1 MNTARDIAEALACAA
16 LTPAL
21 RSVLLYDA
29 GFDALKQSAS
39 LLAAMLKQAARQ
51 PVEIRVISTWED
63 EDLLWGTP
71 GLQVS
76 DTAWTARWNPGLLEP
91 TPGALLLLVIPD
103 LARISLAAARAAIAL
118 IEADT
123 AQVARNGGDP
133 ARKRGD
139 HTWPVNGCWLA
150 ACDSSERGK
159 VSPHLL
165 DRFALRLVHTSPQAE
180 HITRRLTQVANRR
193 PAANGGAL
201 PSVGRLSPI
210 WRQRIDRALL
220 QPSPAPPP
228 ELTAYALTRRAAGQ
242 GLRADLA
249 LMRAAQ
255 TLARL
260 RGDDAVT
267 HDHVDA
273 AAAWGIFSTAPVV
286 TPVPAIDASA
296 GANSGDQSGEAEQDD
311 HGAERTPTA
320 AVYAAPEQAARAA
333 GEIAAPAPAEGVTPE
348 PAVEALPL
356 QPPPRR
362 NLNRGRGSGAI
373 IGVRATRTLDDLSA
387 YHTVLEAI
395 KARNLRV
402 KEWQD
407 AHGETRTDLMLMPT
421 DLRAYRRAPVV
432 DKLLLLVIDFTSVR
446 NTVWQDLLRR
456 HYLWPAYV
464 ERRQIGLVRVGAK
477 ESASH
482 LQAERLI
489 ARSLLDLRL
498 FAWFN
503 STPGTAT
510 PLAHGLLLAYQHLEA
525 ALMRKWQP
533 LKTVNLVIF
542 TDGRGNVP
550 LEASRSGTEPAA
562 PVGLTGYNDA
572 LKVARDIR
580 SLHWVETTL
589 FCPPAPYYSNLVSGL
604 ADALGAPLRR
614 IEAPA
619 PAFEESVS

>member
-1 MNTARDIAEALACAA
+1 
-16 LTPAL
+16 
-21 RSVLLYDA
+21 
-29 GFDALKQSAS
+29 
-39 LLAAMLKQAARQ
+39 
-51 PVEIRVISTWED
+51 VISTWED

-71 GLQVS
+71 GLQAT
-76 DTAWTARWNPGLLEP
+76 DAAWSARWNPGLLEP
-91 TPGALLLLVIPD
+91 AKGTLLLIVIPD
-103 LARISLAAARAAIAL
+103 LARISLPAARAAIAL

-123 AQVARNGGDP
+123 AQAARNGGDP
-133 ARKRGD
+133 ARKGGD
-139 HTWPVNGCWLA
+139 HTWTVNGCWLA

-159 VSPHLL
+159 ISPHLL
-165 DRFALRLVHTSPQAE
+165 DRFALRIVNASPQAE
-180 HITRRLTQVANRR
+180 HLTRRLTQVANRR
-193 PAANGGAL
+193 PAVNGGAL
-201 PSVGRLSPI
+201 PTVGRLSPV
-210 WRQRIDRALL
+210 WRQRIDRAL
-220 QPSPAPPP
+220 QQTSPALSP

-249 LMRAAQ
+249 LVRAAQ
-255 TLARL
+255 TLTRL

-267 HDHVDA
+267 RDHVDA
-273 AAAWGIFSTAPVV
+273 AVAWGTFSTAPAV
-286 TPVPAIDASA
+286 TPAPAIDASP
-296 GANSGDQSGEAEQDD
+296 GADSGDQSGDAKHDI
-311 HGAERTPTA
+311 HGAGGAPAA
-320 AVYAAPEQAARAA
+320 AVYAAREQAARPA
-333 GEIAAPAPAEGVTPE
+333 GEIAAPAPAEGVPPE

-362 NLNRGRGSGAI
+362 SLNRGRGSGAI

-402 KEWQD
+402 KEWHD

-489 ARSLLDLRL
+489 ARSLLDMRL

-542 TDGRGNVP
+542 TDGRGNIP
-550 LEASRSGTEPAA
+550 LEASRSGAEPAA
-562 PVGLTGYNDA
+562 PVGLKGYEDA
-572 LKVARDIR
+572 LQVARDIR
-580 SLHWVETTL
+580 GLHWVETTL

-619 PAFEESVS
+619 PAFEEGVS

>member
-1 MNTARDIAEALACAA
+1 
-16 LTPAL
+16 
-21 RSVLLYDA
+21 
-29 GFDALKQSAS
+29 
-39 LLAAMLKQAARQ
+39 MLKQATRK

-63 EDLLWGTP
+63 DDLLWGTP
-71 GLQVS
+71 GLQAG
-76 DTAWTARWNPGLLEP
+76 DTAWTAHWNHGLLEP
-91 TPGALLLLVIPD
+91 PQGALLLIVIPD
-103 LARISLAAARAAIAL
+103 LARISLPAARAAIAL

-123 AQVARNGGDP
+123 AQAARNGGDH
-133 ARKRGD
+133 K
-139 HTWPVNGCWLA
+139 WQSNCCWLA

-165 DRFALRLVHTSPQAE
+165 DRFALRLVHASPQGEYIA
-180 HITRRLTQVANRR
+180 RRLTQSANRR
-193 PAANGGAL
+193 QAVNGRAL
-201 PSVGRLSPI
+201 PSVGRLSPV

-220 QPSPAPPP
+220 EPSPALPPG
-228 ELTAYALTRRAAGQ
+228 LVTYALNRRAAGQ

-249 LMRAAQ
+249 LVRAAQ
-255 TLARL
+255 ALARL

-267 HDHVDA
+267 RAHVDA
-273 AAAWGIFSTAPVV
+273 AAAWGKFSPAPAV
-286 TPVPAIDASA
+286 TPAPAVDSGSHS
-296 GANSGDQSGEAEQDD
+296 GADSSDQSGD
-311 HGAERTPTA
+311 AERDDGDHSAHAA
-320 AVYAAPEQAARAA
+320 AVYAAREQAAQA
-333 GEIAAPAPAEGVTPE
+333 GGAIAAPAPAEGVTPE
-348 PAVEALPL
+348 PAVEALQL

-362 NLNRGRGSGAI
+362 SLNRGRGSGAI

-395 KARNLRV
+395 KARNLRL
-402 KEWQD
+402 KEWHD
-407 AHGETRTDLMLMPT
+407 VHGETRTDLMLMPT

-464 ERRQIGLVRVGAK
+464 ERKQIGLVRVGAK
-477 ESASH
+477 ESPSH
-482 LQAERLI
+482 LQAESLI

-503 STPGTAT
+503 SSPGTAT

-542 TDGRGNVP
+542 TDGRGNIP

-562 PVGLTGYNDA
+562 PVGLQGYEDA

-580 SLHWVETTL
+580 GLHWVETTL

-619 PAFEESVS
+619 PAFEEGVS

>member
-29 GFDALKQSAS
+29 GFDALKHSAS
-39 LLAAMLKQAARQ
+39 LLAAMLKQAAHQ

-71 GLQVS
+71 GLQAR
-76 DTAWTARWNPGLLEP
+76 DAAWTARWNPGLLEP
-91 TPGALLLLVIPD
+91 AAGTMLLIVIPD

-123 AQVARNGGDP
+123 GQAARNG
-133 ARKRGD
+133 GD

-165 DRFALRLVHTSPQAE
+165 DRFALRVVHASPQGA
-180 HITRRLTQVANRR
+180 HIARRLTQSVNRR
-193 PAANGGAL
+193 QSANGGAL
-201 PSVGRLSPI
+201 PSVGRLSPV
-210 WRQRIDRALL
+210 WRQRIDGALT
-220 QPSPAPPP
+220 QMPPT
-228 ELTAYALTRRAAGQ
+228 LSAQVIAYALNRRSSGQ

-249 LMRAAQ
+249 LLRAAQ

-260 RGDDAVT
+260 RGDDTVT
-267 HDHVDA
+267 RAHIDA
-273 AAAWGIFSTAPVV
+273 AAAWGTFSTAPAV
-286 TPVPAIDASA
+286 TPARAADADSSP
-296 GANSGDQSGEAEQDD
+296 GADSTGQSGDSEQDGSGG
-311 HGAERTPTA
+311 HSPHAA
-320 AVYAAPEQAARAA
+320 AVYAAREQAAQAA
-333 GEIAAPAPAEGVTPE
+333 GEIAAPAPADGIAPE

-362 NLNRGRGSGAI
+362 SLIRGRGSGAI

-395 KARNLRV
+395 KARNLRL
-402 KEWQD
+402 KEWRD

-477 ESASH
+477 ESPSH

-489 ARSLLDLRL
+489 ARSLLDMRL

-542 TDGRGNVP
+542 TDGRGNIP
-550 LEASRSGTEPAA
+550 LEASRSATEPAA
-562 PVGLTGYNDA
+562 PVGLTGYDDA

-580 SLHWVETTL
+580 GLHWVETTL